1 MATFIFFLKNLIS
14 NLYNLKSHNEKIENI
29 SKAIKI
35 EICIEFQ
42 LNLIG
47 IWMCALCFSI
57 NLWMNLEMT
66 KISEILLLTLSF
78 LFNN

>member
-47 IWMCALCFSI
+47 I
-57 NLWMNLEMT
+57 
-66 KISEILLLTLSF
+66 
-78 LFNN
+78 